1 MYEKEDTIKVSSF
14 LFQKVDRIM
23 FHTRLCLI
31 QKGLPNCLQR
41 YTFQAVSNW
50 VFLLIVK
57 RMCDFINVCKME
69 YTFIN
74 IFWLELWQ
82 GLITFLNDLYG
93 EYCIST
99 PAPTILGEK
108 SIVNTSNIKLVHS
121 FLFYMKI

>member
-1 MYEKEDTIKVSSF
+1 
-14 LFQKVDRIM
+14 
-23 FHTRLCLI
+23 
-31 QKGLPNCLQR
+31 
-41 YTFQAVSNW
+41 
-50 VFLLIVK
+50 
-57 RMCDFINVCKME
+57 ME

-74 IFWLELWQ
+74 IFLLELWQ

-108 SIVNTSNIKLVHS
+108 SIVSTSNIKLVHS